1 MARAVDKVNAMK
13 RTSGIRG
20 FTLIE
25 LMITV
30 AVVALLAAVALP
42 SYNQY
47 VLRSHRAEARNFLLS
62 VAQRLEQNYTLS
74 GSYNLTQQ
82 GGAVN
87 NAFIANAGFN
97 VVPAGGPA
105 RYNISFVN
113 GFPTGGAFQI
123 QAVPAGGQANDPCGT
138 LLLNQQGL
146 RGAGGVLDNRA
157 ALTRDCWGR

>member
-1 MARAVDKVNAMK
+1 MTAMKTQARAQ
-13 RTSGIRG
+13 G

-30 AVVALLAAVALP
+30 AVIALLASIALP

-74 GSYNLTQQ
+74 GSYSLTQQ
-82 GGAVN
+82 NAAVN
-87 NAFIANAGFN
+87 DAFIAAAGLNA
-97 VVPAGGPA
+97 VPPGGGA
-105 RYNISFVN
+105 RYNISFVPN
-113 GFPTGGAFQI
+113 FPTPGEFRI
-123 QAVPAGGQANDPCGT
+123 QAVPAGAQANDPCGT

-146 RGAGGVLDNRA
+146 RGAGGVLNNRA
-157 ALTRDCWGR
+157 QLTLDCWSR